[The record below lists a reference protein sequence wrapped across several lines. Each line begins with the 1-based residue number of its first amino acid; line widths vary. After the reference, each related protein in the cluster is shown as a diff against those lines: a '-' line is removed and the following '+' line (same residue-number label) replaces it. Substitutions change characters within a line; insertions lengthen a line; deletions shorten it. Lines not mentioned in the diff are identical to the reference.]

1 MGNKGFYLPH
11 PYSVEGEKEKKIY
24 LSYPDLLNA
33 GCKNCIWKLNNQCP
47 YGFTENEFLTKEKW
61 EEHHKITNRSHSR
74 VDAPRSYILD
84 GVCPEFTQ
92 WLISLA
98 GETGSSSV
106 LWENYHL
113 FISRL
118 QSHEEYKEFKTLEKE
133 IAMLEKE
140 GEYSSDKLEAL
151 NMKKT
156 SAKIWW
162 SRITDSLLKSLGKAA
177 DRELGKKDMLQVD
190 HKISLTQIHQIMNEE
205 KND

>member
-1 MGNKGFYLPH
+1 
-11 PYSVEGEKEKKIY
+11 
-24 LSYPDLLNA
+24 
-33 GCKNCIWKLNNQCP
+33 
-47 YGFTENEFLTKEKW
+47 
-61 EEHHKITNRSHSR
+61 
-74 VDAPRSYILD
+74 
-84 GVCPEFTQ
+84 
-92 WLISLA
+92 
-98 GETGSSSV
+98 
-106 LWENYHL
+106 
-113 FISRL
+113 
-118 QSHEEYKEFKTLEKE
+118 
-133 IAMLEKE
+133 MLEKE